1 MKKEAKK
8 SFLIEQHET
17 KNDKKKT
24 FLKSVSKNPKLSLC
38 PARPTP
44 AQNLHLVKTLNT
56 KKLIFFLVKNQ
67 NCYKD
72 FFF

>member
-56 KKLIFFLVKNQ
+56 KK
-67 NCYKD
+67 
-72 FFF
+72 

>member
-17 KNDKKKT
+17 KNDKKT

-44 AQNLHLVKTLNT
+44 AQNLYLVKTLNT
-56 KKLIFFLVKNQ
+56 KKLIFFFGEKSKLL
-67 NCYKD
+67 
-72 FFF
+72 

>member
-56 KKLIFFLVKNQ
+56 KKLIFFGEKSKLL
-67 NCYKD
+67 
-72 FFF
+72 

>member
-17 KNDKKKT
+17 KNDKKT

-44 AQNLHLVKTLNT
+44 AQNLYLVKALNT
-56 KKLIFFLVKNQ
+56 KK
-67 NCYKD
+67 
-72 FFF
+72 

>member
-56 KKLIFFLVKNQ
+56 KKLIFFW
-67 NCYKD
+67 
-72 FFF
+72 